1 MNLKPVEKGQM
12 LYREQRGL
20 PPKYHAR
27 LIHNGRTLAILQA
40 DSQDEA
46 ALRASRIADAL
57 SLAGATIEAA

>member
-27 LIHNGRTLAILQA
+27 LIHKGRTLAILQA
-40 DSQDEA
+40 DSQGEA
-46 ALRASRIADAL
+46 ELRASRIADAL
-57 SLAGATIEAA
+57 SLSGATIEAA